1 MSRISRVKLITLVVA
16 LSFTVVFSGC
26 DAKKPVIDP
35 EREYSV
41 AISTEY
47 EDDSPENCALKI
59 TITNK
64 SQDII
69 TDWELSFDAESK
81 ITDVIDCTFY
91 QKGKRC
97 SVSSSVY
104 NHVILPGESYKTTII
119 MAKRKDLSNLRIE
132 GKTEKALY
140 ADAKLSGQ
148 EFRYDSGMKAYFIT
162 TVVDSLGIESEEAV
176 FTDYEI
182 RNCDDEV
189 FKAGKVK
196 EGRIEDVGLDIGYN
210 EIRLTGYI
218 GGKTVISYIGIQNLE
233 DENAIKAGFDL
244 ESDKDQDGVI
254 DHFEKRLGL
263 DPENKYSVDKDR
275 TDFEVLFEGI

>member
-1 MSRISRVKLITLVVA
+1 MSRIPRVKLITLVVA

-196 EGRIEDVGLDIGYN
+196 EGRIEDVGFDIGYN

-218 GGKTVISYIGIQNLE
+218 GGKTVISYIGIHNLE

>member
-1 MSRISRVKLITLVVA
+1 MSRIPRVKLITLVVA
-16 LSFTVVFSGC
+16 LSFTVVLSGC